1 MRKTF
6 STVLISLIIAT
17 ASGNF
22 AVHAEP
28 QTTSQETQE
37 KLTHDTLLTTL
48 SPHIQ
53 EAIANYYGYP
63 KQFALYDTKILNI
76 TREQKGGFTFKVRA
90 QVPTFEHAHGPSFG
104 TETITISVSPFGVK
118 IVSYVHQ
125 GDEWETKIDKFK
137 MELLEDIF
145 KTFNLDL
152 SSFKKY
158 EYRQLQYLTERIDGL
173 KSLYSV
179 NEEINNEL
187 NKDII
192 PPYKNFV
199 APFTFIKGD
208 KAYILF
214 KKADGTNFVYSLIK
228 KDINWVIIKK
238 ESKQGKVMPKELLW
252 YMFKRSMMFESN
264 PH

>member
-1 MRKTF
+1 MRKPF
-6 STVLISLIIAT
+6 FMFILSLTIAT
-17 ASGNF
+17 TTINY

-28 QTTSQETQE
+28 QIPSQETQE
-37 KLTHDTLLTTL
+37 KLTQDTLLTTL

-63 KQFALYDTKILNI
+63 KQFALFWTKILNI
-76 TREQKGGFTFKVRA
+76 KREQQGGYTFTVKLQA
-90 QVPTFEHAHGPSFG
+90 KTFEHAHSSPIGIEIL
-104 TETITISVSPFGVK
+104 TMSVSPFGVK
-118 IVSYVHQ
+118 LISYEHQ
-125 GDEWETKIDKFK
+125 GDEWEAKIEKFK

-152 SSFKKY
+152 SSYKKY
-158 EYRQLQYLTERIDGL
+158 EYRQLQYLAEQKDDLI
-173 KSLYSV
+173 SLYSV

-187 NKDII
+187 NKDIK

-199 APFTFIKGD
+199 APFAFVKDD

-214 KKADGTNFVYSLIK
+214 KKADGTNFVYSLNK
-228 KDINWVIIKK
+228 KDNNWVIIKK

-252 YMFKRSMMFESN
+252 YMFKRLMN
-264 PH
+264 D